1 MVSMS
6 YRNPFQSFFLLITV
20 LCMSAAAIQAQTYS
34 GQAFAGGVTVTAV
47 GQPVV
52 TSNVLDTGALPATGG
67 GPITQSS
74 VGLYTLPGGVLTLGD
89 RTVSTSG
96 LGNSSL
102 SSASVNSLDLGAL
115 GFSNLV
121 TASAV
126 ASQTS
131 ATCPGE
137 ALSGSSTIVDL
148 VVDGTPIT
156 VTGAPN
162 QTVSVDLGS
171 SRVLTVVIN
180 EQIVQPRSITVNA
193 LHITVADPLGLQT
206 TVDVIVAS
214 SRSGI
219 NCLISPVNDL
229 YSGRGTAVR
238 VGQNSLL
245 IPFLTTL
252 IADTGWLPT
261 PGTAPDPPI
270 ESTTAGAGLL
280 DVLTTGTA
288 FSSTEGGD
296 PVGTTESSSQVE
308 DLDIGIANPLFPLL
322 GPANILTLAAD
333 VVESDTICQCSVGG
347 TPTCSGDSNIV
358 GLTATAL
365 GIPVTIPLD
374 FPPNTVLIDVTVPLV
389 ASVRIVANEQ
399 SSTSVGTFADINVN
413 ALRIQIGALA
423 QLVVDTDIAIAHSHS
438 DINCALV
445 PSAAPVSLSGRVM
458 DQYGRGLSRVAVSI
472 ADGTGYSQ
480 TAITNTFGYYRMKDI
495 PSGNF
500 YLVSAK
506 AKGYRFSPQVISL
519 EDSVSGFDLIPDNGG
534 SQVGKTVSMQR

>member
-1 MVSMS
+1 MKI
-6 YRNPFQSFFLLITV
+6 RRLQLNGLTTLFIFLLF
-20 LCMSAAAIQAQTYS
+20 AAGAVSAQTYS
-34 GQAFAGGVTVTAV
+34 GQAFAGGVTIDAV

-67 GPITQSS
+67 GPISQSS

-126 ASQTS
+126 SSQTS
-131 ATCPGE
+131 ATCSGE
-137 ALSGSSTIVDL
+137 VLSGSSTLVDL

-156 VTGAPN
+156 VTGDAN
-162 QTVSVDLGS
+162 QTVTIDLGS
-171 SRVLTVVIN
+171 SRVLTVIIN

-193 LHITVADPLGLQT
+193 LHVTVSDPLGLQT
-206 TVDVIVAS
+206 EVDVIVAS

-219 NCLISPVNDL
+219 NCLISPVSDL

-238 VGQNSLL
+238 VDQNSLL
-245 IPFLTTL
+245 IPSLTTL

-261 PGTAPDPPI
+261 PGTAPQPPI

-280 DVLTTGTA
+280 GVLTTGTA

-296 PVGTTESSSQVE
+296 PVGTTESSSQVQ

-333 VVESDTICQCSVGG
+333 VVESDTICQCSTG
-347 TPTCSGDSNIV
+347 TPTCTGDSNIV

-374 FPPNTVLIDVTVPLV
+374 FPPNTVLIDVSVPLV

-399 SSTSVGTFADINVN
+399 SSTSSGTFADINVN
-413 ALRIQIGALA
+413 ALAIEVSALDA
-423 QLVVDTDIAIAHSHS
+423 LIADTDIAIAQSHS
-438 DINCALV
+438 DINCSLA
-445 PSAAPVSLSGRVM
+445 PSSAPVSLRGRVFDRSGRGLTGARVIISDGEGFSQIASTSTFGQYAFKGLPSGRV
-458 DQYGRGLSRVAVSI
+458 YFVS
-472 ADGTGYSQ
+472 
-480 TAITNTFGYYRMKDI
+480 
-495 PSGNF
+495 
-500 YLVSAK
+500 VSAR
-506 AKGYRFSPQVISL
+506 GYIFSTQTVTLDDSL
-519 EDSVSGFDLIPDNGG
+519 SGFDLYPNSGRFET
-534 SQVGKTVSMQR
+534 GKRAGPTKR